1 MTRSDR
7 FAHQMGGRYRLIWF
21 ECLSSSEY
29 KRSDSMAKPIVI
41 GLELHGEDARRFH
54 KYIEKP
60 TITEEG
66 RQLIREA
73 VRRAPLD
80 RL

>member
-1 MTRSDR
+1 MTRSDL
-7 FAHQMGGRYRLIWF
+7 FAHQVRGRYRHIWF
-21 ECLSSSEY
+21 EGHHLLSTGG
-29 KRSDSMAKPIVI
+29 SDSMAKPLVI

>member
-1 MTRSDR
+1 
-7 FAHQMGGRYRLIWF
+7 
-21 ECLSSSEY
+21 
-29 KRSDSMAKPIVI
+29 MAKPIVI